1 MSEHITRD
9 DVLWALRRHIGSE
22 NGASARALVGE
33 IRGTTTAGD
42 ERALRHQIEE
52 LRREGHHICGH
63 PSTGYFIA
71 RDEAELVRTCGY
83 LYARA
88 MTSLQ
93 QIAAMRRVSLP
104 DLRGQL
110 RLPEPPVGGPIAP
123 PADQPAVSHN
133 TGSVGAS
140 PPSPPSGRDH
150 AD

>member
-1 MSEHITRD
+1 MSDHLTRD

-22 NGASARALVGE
+22 NGASAKALVGE
-33 IRGTTTAGD
+33 IRGMTTPGD

-52 LRREGHHICGH
+52 LRRDGHHICGH

-93 QIAAMRRVSLP
+93 QVAAMRRVSLP

-110 RLPEPPVGGPIAP
+110 RLPEPQQLAGSAHEL
-123 PADQPAVSHN
+123 PADQRAVSPN
-133 TGSVGAS
+133 TRSAS
-140 PPSPPSGRDH
+140 ALPRETS
-150 AD
+150 